1 MSNLKPHLD
10 ALQVK
15 ISDLEKV
22 NTAISQSSVGWQ
34 IEHTLLTING
44 ILKTVAA
51 SDPKQYKY
59 SFKPIKLL
67 VFTTKKIPRGRA
79 KSPDVVVPKGPITKE
94 GLQAHLDKSYAHLGN
109 IPKISHD
116 QYFEH
121 PIFGHLK
128 LKDTLVFL
136 EIHTRHHLQIIEDII
151 K

>member
-1 MSNLKPHLD
+1 MD
-10 ALQVK
+10 ALQGK
-15 ISDLEKV
+15 IKDFEKT

-44 ILKTVAA
+44 ILNTVAA

-79 KSPDVVVPKGPITKE
+79 KSPDVVVPKDTITKDS
-94 GLQAHLDKSYAHLGN
+94 LQAHLDKTYAHLNN
-109 IPKISHD
+109 ISKLSND
-116 QYFEH
+116 QYFGH